1 MPQTLKIKTRDSY
14 GVTFADPTDPN
25 YSVRFKST
33 SGKKKIGNIN
43 ADNYVTEIIYS
54 DLNAVSLNTETA
66 NDTLSVRLRIS
77 GTGMSMTQLKQIVS
91 DLAAQVDT
99 WASEDVFTGFDPATP
114 PVRNH
119 E

>member
-33 SGKKKIGNIN
+33 SGKKKIGNIS

-54 DLNAVSLNTETA
+54 DLNPVTLNTETA
-66 NDTLSVRLRIS
+66 NDTLSVRLRVS
-77 GTGMSMTQLKQIVS
+77 GTGMSVTQLKNIIS
-91 DLAAQVDT
+91 DMAAQLDT
-99 WASEDVFTGFDPATP
+99 WASEDVLTGFDPVTA

-119 E
+119 A